1 MTPTLPV
8 MYDDTLAPGAISDE
22 LQPVI
27 DKFGL
32 EKNCRELFENGWTI
46 VENVATLDFNDQV
59 RTGILERL
67 RVTDDKGEGVGSMML
82 HKSPVLAKATMNPKL
97 LAMAEFSVGRGFLLM
112 RLAATVKPEGGSG
125 IAMHNDMN
133 WFPAPFPAHNM
144 VLTACWATDGF
155 SRAGGSTRVVPR
167 SHLLKRHPTHAEIAA
182 ETDTVAIE
190 CPPNSA
196 VLWDGGVWHSSGRR
210 ELPGQRVVAHISYI
224 RLAARPVDDYTPWA
238 DELVAVHGPVMA
250 QLLGQDDML
259 QCQAGGFT
267 DSAKVVTTFNN
278 AKR

>member
-1 MTPTLPV
+1 MTSTLPV
-8 MYDDTLAPGAISDE
+8 MYDDTLAPGVISDE

-46 VENVATLDFNDQV
+46 VENVASLDFNDQV
-59 RTGILERL
+59 RIGILERL
-67 RVTDDKGEGVGSMML
+67 HVTDDKGECVGSMML
-82 HKSPVLAKATMNPKL
+82 HKSPVLAQATMNPKL

-133 WFPAPFPAHNM
+133 WFPAPFPEHNM

-167 SHLLKRHPTHAEIAA
+167 SHLLKRHPTHSEIAA
-182 ETDTVAIE
+182 EADTIAIE
-190 CPPNSA
+190 CPPNCA
-196 VLWDGGVWHSSGRR
+196 VLWDGRTWHSSGRR

-238 DELVAVHGPVMA
+238 DELVAAHGPVMA
-250 QLLGQDDML
+250 QLLGQHDML
-259 QCQAGGFT
+259 QCQAGGFA

-278 AKR
+278 SKR